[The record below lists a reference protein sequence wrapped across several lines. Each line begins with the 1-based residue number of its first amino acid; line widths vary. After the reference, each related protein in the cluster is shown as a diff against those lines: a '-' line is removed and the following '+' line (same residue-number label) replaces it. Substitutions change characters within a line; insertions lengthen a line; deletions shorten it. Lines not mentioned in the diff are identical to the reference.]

1 MHSCNGPIRGNVS
14 HIIVTG
20 GSSSS
25 KDYEL
30 PIASNTTLGGV
41 KISEDLNITE
51 DGVIYINIEALSE
64 KLNFELKDKYFE
76 HRQNSP
82 SKIWKIQHNLNKKPS
97 VTVTDSANSKVM
109 GEVVY
114 IDNNNLELHF
124 SAEFSGIAYLN

>member
-1 MHSCNGPIRGNVS
+1 MHNCAGPIHGKIS
-14 HIIVTG
+14 HIIVN
-20 GSSSS
+20 GSSTG
-25 KDYEL
+25 DYKL

-41 KISEDLNITE
+41 KISEDLNISE

-64 KLNFELKDKYFE
+64 KLNNELKDKYFE

-82 SKIWKIQHNLNKKPS
+82 SKVWKIQHNLNKKPS
-97 VTVTDSANSKVM
+97 VTVTDSANSKVI

-114 IDNNNLELHF
+114 IDNNSLELHF